1 MKAGIYLVLISGLL
15 LFVGCSEKLLENPR
29 GSTSLRVDVEGVSGA
44 ININSNTT
52 ARAVDNSITTG
63 SGRSSESLG
72 NTSGFQVDFV
82 TDQNLIESHED
93 EGFGASFVANKHTQR
108 STQSR
113 ASTPMQQGY
122 TYRILLYNKNTGE
135 LWQTFQGS
143 AGTSLSI
150 EAQRGVTYLWYAYS
164 YNNTENLSAPSN
176 GSNPEI
182 ATAVDKDLLYAHG
195 ELTIPAGTQTDFP
208 LGITFEHKVAQVHI
222 KVDATVLARFATIN
236 NLNVSFDNP
245 NYIKRGVFNIKDNQ
259 MNAIEVVPTETIF
272 NSASS
277 TNIWEASYFTADP
290 SAVSTYRIVVND
302 LPVRFDGVNE
312 NIANR
317 NLATYFGAANRP
329 TFTSNFPNAAF
340 GQRLSTIANLNYVT
354 DPLRILHISNNASY
368 GYALQRGP
376 SWEFLNSQ
384 ENFGNLPQS
393 IVKMAPW
400 AAGQGSW
407 IGGNANNNTTENW
420 LLMNFTNAFDNQ
432 LAARLSANNTTNRPD
447 IVIFGYNFTEVRPV
461 VATALLNYLNDN
473 GVVIMMYQNGTGN
486 NSISF
491 FNQLFG
497 VSNTGLSSYGSGG
510 AMYSVVGTDIAD
522 PILNG
527 PFGDVRNTLWGED
540 AGTTIGVTNVPPS
553 QATIYSLGQ
562 PINRNAQSAMI
573 ANRATMFKHNTK
585 SFFFVGDGGFVSY
598 TGGTFTTIGP
608 FNYDNISKRP
618 LSKPYGDNG
627 AGYVQRSRDAYN
639 SIIMANV
646 MAWAVKKAE
655 LEGIK
660 TWKYEG
666 PPTP

>member
-1 MKAGIYLVLISGLL
+1 MKAFIYLVLISGLL
-15 LFVGCSEKLLENPR
+15 FLSSCSEKLLENPS
-29 GSTSLRVDVEGVSGA
+29 GGTSLKIDVEGVSGA
-44 ININSNTT
+44 INISPNTT
-52 ARAVDNSITTG
+52 ARAIENSIANF
-63 SGRSSESLG
+63 SQRSSENSS
-72 NTSGFQVDFV
+72 NTSGFQVDFM
-82 TDQNLIESHED
+82 TDHDLIESD
-93 EGFGASFVANKHTQR
+93 NFARDGTSSSLQKRMQQ

-113 ASTPMQQGY
+113 ATTPMQQGY
-122 TYRILLYNKNTGE
+122 TYRILFYNKNTGQ
-135 LWQTFQGS
+135 LWQTFQGK
-143 AGTSLSI
+143 AGVSLSI
-150 EAQRGVTYLWYAYS
+150 EAQRGQTYLWYAYS
-164 YNNTENLSAPSN
+164 YNNEDDLLAPASI
-176 GSNPEI
+176 SNPEI
-182 ATAVDKDLLYAHG
+182 VTAIDKDLLYARG
-195 ELTIPAGTQTDFP
+195 EITIPAGTQNDFP

-222 KVDATVLARFATIN
+222 RVDATVLARFAKIN

-245 NYIKRGVFNIKDNQ
+245 NYIKRGVFSIRDDQ
-259 MNAIEVVPTETIF
+259 MNALEVVPTETIF

-277 TNIWEASYFTADP
+277 TNIWETSYYTADP

-302 LPVRFDGVNE
+302 LPVRFDEVND
-312 NIANR
+312 NVANR

-329 TFTSNFPNAAF
+329 SFTSNFPNAAF

-354 DPLRILHISNNASY
+354 EPLRILHISNGTSF

-376 SWEFLNSQ
+376 SWEFLNAQ

-400 AAGQGSW
+400 AVGQGSW

-420 LLMNFTNAFDNQ
+420 LSMGFTNAFDNQ

-447 IVIFGYNFTEVRPV
+447 IVIFGYNFTEVRPA

-497 VSNTGLSSYGSGG
+497 VSNMGLSSYGSGG
-510 AMYSVVGTDIAD
+510 AMYSVVGTDVAD

-540 AGTTIGVTNVPPS
+540 AGTTMGVTNVPPT

-562 PINRNAQSAMI
+562 PINRNAQSATI
-573 ANRATMFKHNTK
+573 ANRVTMFKHNSK
-585 SFFFVGDGGFVSY
+585 SFFFIGDGGFVSY
-598 TGGTFTTIGP
+598 NGQNSATICP
-608 FNYDNISKRP
+608 FNYDPVTRRP
-618 LSKPYGDNG
+618 LSKPYGNNG
-627 AGYVQRSRDAYN
+627 AGYAARSSNAYN
-639 SIIMANV
+639 SIIMANI

-655 LEGIK
+655 LDGIRS
-660 TWKYEG
+660 WKYEG